1 MLVLDGVQVM
11 IAVIVL
17 MIIGAICNEIARW
30 LVTKPNSK
38 KIGFDNKLERV
49 KK

>member
-1 MLVLDGVQVM
+1 MYLDDVQVM
-11 IAVIVL
+11 VAVIVL
-17 MIIGAICNEIARW
+17 VMLGVVFNEIVRW